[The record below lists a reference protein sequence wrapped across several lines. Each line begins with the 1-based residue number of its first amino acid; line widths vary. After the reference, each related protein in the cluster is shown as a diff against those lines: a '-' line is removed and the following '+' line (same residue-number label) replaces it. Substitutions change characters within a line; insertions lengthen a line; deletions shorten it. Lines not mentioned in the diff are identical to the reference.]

1 MLINQRWTKIADA
14 IAPCLAKNYRQVPD
28 CHGLA
33 RALNGLSC
41 GIILHRLGHASP
53 WYYNT
58 TVQAMVGASYAEF
71 DAGVLLSIMNRLTPS
86 ALAYTKL
93 YRKTFE
99 GAASAVQRFQCSLL
113 DADGHEVM
121 YYGISAPL
129 QIKGDGQLILTILY
143 DVDALVQAATADDV
157 LMNSLSPE
165 QNKAFGSLTQREK
178 EVLSLLSHHL
188 GRKDI
193 ANRLFI
199 DPQTVKTHCRNLKRK
214 LGVQKTLGLLPFMAL
229 ASAATLV
236 SSIPQKG

>member
-14 IAPCLAKNYRQVPD
+14 IAVCLAKDSRQVPD

-41 GIILHRLGHASP
+41 GIVLHRLGHANP
-53 WYYNT
+53 LYYNT

-71 DAGVLLSIMNRLTPS
+71 DASVLLSIMNRLSPS
-86 ALAYTKL
+86 AMAYMQV

-99 GAASAVQRFQCSLL
+99 GSTQAMQRFQCGLL
-113 DADGHEVM
+113 DGKGREVM

-129 QIKGDGQLILTILY
+129 HLKGDGQLILTVLY

-157 LMNSLSPE
+157 LMDNLTPE

-178 EVLSLLSHHL
+178 EVLRLMVDHL
-188 GRKDI
+188 RCAEI
-193 ANRLFI
+193 AKRLFI
-199 DPQTVKTHCRNLKRK
+199 TPETVKSHRKNLFRK
-214 LGVQKTLGLLPFMAL
+214 LGVPGLLGLAPFLPLVMGAQGIQ
-229 ASAATLV
+229 AST
-236 SSIPQKG
+236 PKG